1 MSEDLNK
8 LRELAESLQAGS
20 AGFVRSRDFL
30 NARHDFIDAAN
41 PAVILELFSR
51 LQAAEERAG
60 KAEGDRDALRA
71 AIGFKPGPLKADR
84 DDDIVIIDAKALR
97 PAMVE
102 ARRQRDDAQSKL
114 WDSHAYAAEVVR
126 AWVKERFGKWITHKT
141 AWTLAYRIFGSER
154 AALKTEGA

>member
-51 LQAAEERAG
+51 LQAAEERAE
-60 KAEGDRDALRA
+60 KLEGAMLNVQQQCENIVFNLRQADSVSLSNKEAVTIFDRMATTLR
-71 AIGFKPGPLKADR
+71 
-84 DDDIVIIDAKALR
+84 V
-97 PAMVE
+97 
-102 ARRQRDDAQSKL
+102 
-114 WDSHAYAAEVVR
+114 
-126 AWVKERFGKWITHKT
+126 
-141 AWTLAYRIFGSER
+141 